1 MLQKINLLGD
11 HDQNDADVQKWLT
24 DVRKRERLLEPFKGF
39 VNFVAGYNG
48 QERPDY
54 ANIRRWQIGG
64 KNIALIGLN
73 SAWMCGRNKNVVGE
87 IDDKNYVL
95 VGEPQIHDQ
104 LEQLSKAE
112 VKIAVLHHPF
122 DWLAEF
128 DCNRVENR
136 LMRQCD
142 FILHGHQHKPQ
153 VNVIKSTLGDCVII
167 PAGACYNRRNAEDPS
182 YTNAYNFVHLDYET
196 GKCIVFLRR
205 WSDPRSEWIEDIDS
219 QPNGRFEFY
228 MSRVTA
234 KALRSPVESEKNTSI
249 EKNDGHSEHASQMEI
264 EAGIIYDAFISY
276 SHDNE
281 DIVEDIAG
289 RLKEEESL
297 EIWLDKWRLIPGD
310 SWQQEMAHG
319 LEKSR
324 SCVVC
329 IGSDKPSGWHKE
341 EIQHALSI
349 KIGKDPTFRVIPLL
363 LPGSKSEYVENF
375 LSNRLW
381 VDISDESKLDEGIYR
396 IVCGIRGLQPGTYSS
411 KKRITENPIQSFDI
425 EEMLRRFNLYRQKGL
440 ICEEIHRE
448 YQRKVLDYDIQ
459 KLGGGLK

>member
-1 MLQKINLLGD
+1 
-11 HDQNDADVQKWLT
+11 
-24 DVRKRERLLEPFKGF
+24 
-39 VNFVAGYNG
+39 
-48 QERPDY
+48 
-54 ANIRRWQIGG
+54 
-64 KNIALIGLN
+64 
-73 SAWMCGRNKNVVGE
+73 
-87 IDDKNYVL
+87 
-95 VGEPQIHDQ
+95 
-104 LEQLSKAE
+104 
-112 VKIAVLHHPF
+112 
-122 DWLAEF
+122 
-128 DCNRVENR
+128 
-136 LMRQCD
+136 
-142 FILHGHQHKPQ
+142 
-153 VNVIKSTLGDCVII
+153 
-167 PAGACYNRRNAEDPS
+167 
-182 YTNAYNFVHLDYET
+182 
-196 GKCIVFLRR
+196 
-205 WSDPRSEWIEDIDS
+205 
-219 QPNGRFEFY
+219 
-228 MSRVTA
+228 
-234 KALRSPVESEKNTSI
+234 
-249 EKNDGHSEHASQMEI
+249 MEI

-349 KIGKDPTFRVIPLL
+349 KIGKDPTFRVIPLH